1 MRRKIMR
8 MKSSALFA
16 FASIALFCAMPA
28 SAATLDHIKE
38 TGHIRL
44 GYVPDAKP
52 FTSMSSSGPEGYG
65 VQVCEAVVAQLKIQ
79 LGLPDLTVDWVAT
92 SIESRFTEVQ
102 QGNIDLLCLPTSETL
117 TNRKQV
123 SFSLPVFAGGNRAV
137 IRADAAPALRHTLA
151 GDRPDK
157 PVWRGSPAARLLADT
172 SYAVVSGSNTE
183 VWLKDRGSDLGIKA
197 KVTTVPDYRSGI
209 QAVLDRKVD
218 VFFGDRAVVL
228 GAIDAG
234 KRDQLVIVDRLFT
247 HEQAGLALAR
257 GDDDFRLAVDTALAN
272 IYPSKNFSDLF
283 ARWFGPLDERAR
295 TFFLWSTPAQ

>member
-1 MRRKIMR
+1 MKIR
-8 MKSSALFA
+8 SSALFA
-16 FASIALFCAMPA
+16 FAAIALFAIPA

-52 FTSMSSSGPEGYG
+52 FTSMGTPGPEGYG
-65 VQVCEAVVAQLKIQ
+65 VQVCEAIVGQLKIQ
-79 LGLPDLTVDWVAT
+79 LGLPDITVDWVAI

-102 QGNIDLLCLPTSETL
+102 AGHVDLLCLPTSETL

-137 IRADAAPALRHTLA
+137 MRADASAPLRHTLA

-157 PVWRGSPAARLLADT
+157 PVWRGSPTSKLLANT
-172 SYAVVSGSNTE
+172 TYAVVPGTGTE
-183 VWLKDRGSDLGIKA
+183 TWLKERGEALGIKA
-197 KVTTVPDYRSGI
+197 KVTSVPDYRTGI

-218 VFFGDRAVVL
+218 VFFGDRALVL

-234 KRDQLVIVDRLFT
+234 KRDQIVVLDRLFT

-257 GDDDFRLAVDTALAN
+257 GDDDFRLAVDTALAT
-272 IYPSKNFSDLF
+272 IYPSQNFADLYK
-283 ARWFGPLDERAR
+283 RWFGPLDDKAK
-295 TFFLWSTPAQ
+295 TFFLWSTPAP